1 MDMSVESAVS
11 TALAMQSMKLGQD
24 AQMLVLKKS
33 LDAQASTLASLVQS
47 IPQMPQLATHGAVGT
62 NVNTF
67 A

>member
-11 TALAMQSMKLGQD
+11 TALAMQSMKVAQD
-24 AQMLVLKKS
+24 AQMLVLKRS
-33 LDAQASTLASLVQS
+33 LDSQVAALGGLIQA
-47 IPQMPQLATHGAVGT
+47 IPQMPQLATQGTLGT